1 MVYIV
6 KIYKGYVRGL
16 KMSFEEEEELDVY
29 NGAETLLDMEEINSA
44 EAGFMLGYAEEIEEE
59 G

>member
-1 MVYIV
+1 
-6 KIYKGYVRGL
+6 
-16 KMSFEEEEELDVY
+16 MSFEEEEELDVY